1 MKISRLFIYPVKSC
15 SGIEVESLS
24 FDQNGPVGDR
34 RFVIASP
41 SGDFITQREVPAM
54 AYIQPRFEADKL
66 VLGYPERGE
75 MQVSTTSS
83 AEPQRVRIW
92 SDEVTGVNCGDDVAV
107 WLSDILEQPA
117 RLFMLPDNNPRRA
130 DNKYAPDD
138 TAVGYADGFPLLVV
152 TQESLDALTEAAQV
166 PVDVRRFRPNI
177 VIEGADIAF
186 AERDWTRLTTNL
198 GEVLPLVKPC
208 ERCVIPTRDPD
219 TLERS
224 PEVMSALKEWCRIEG
239 RIIFGQNAIFTG
251 KRLGVGEALYAES
264 E

>member
-1 MKISRLFIYPVKSC
+1 ML
-15 SGIEVESLS
+15 
-24 FDQNGPVGDR
+24 R
-34 RFVIASP
+34 RKTSTIPF
-41 SGDFITQREVPAM
+41 
-54 AYIQPRFEADKL
+54 
-66 VLGYPERGE
+66 GYK
-75 MQVSTTSS
+75 
-83 AEPQRVRIW
+83 
-92 SDEVTGVNCGDDVAV
+92 
-107 WLSDILEQPA
+107 LSDDPQYIEPI
-117 RLFMLPDNNPRRA
+117 
-130 DNKYAPDD
+130 
-138 TAVGYADGFPLLVV
+138 
-152 TQESLDALTEAAQV
+152 QEELDALTEAAQV